1 MAPVIM
7 ALRREEWADCR
18 VLATAQHREMLDS
31 VLDFFGIDP
40 DRDLDLMQHDQ
51 LLADLTSRMIAA
63 TDAVFDEE
71 RPDLVIAQGDTTTV
85 MTAALCAFYRRIRFA
100 HVEAGLRSGNPR
112 IPFPEEAN
120 RAITARLAAVHFA
133 PTDHARMNLLRE
145 GVLASNVHVVG
156 NPVVDALL
164 WTKERVEEAVLQPDG
179 RRLVL
184 VTVHRREHFGEPF
197 ERIARAL
204 RAIADRGDVDLLY
217 PVHPNPNVRSAAQRL
232 LEGHERIELVEPLDY
247 PDMVAAMQAATLIMT
262 DSGGLQEEAPS
273 LDKPV
278 LVMRDETERIEGI
291 AAGTARLVGTDPER
305 IVASATELLDD
316 PSAYQAMA
324 APANP
329 YGSGDTAERIVEILR
344 GDAAGISG

>member
-133 PTDHARMNLLRE
+133 PT
-145 GVLASNVHVVG
+145 
-156 NPVVDALL
+156 
-164 WTKERVEEAVLQPDG
+164 T
-179 RRLVL
+179 
-184 VTVHRREHFGEPF
+184 
-197 ERIARAL
+197 
-204 RAIADRGDVDLLY
+204 RG
-217 PVHPNPNVRSAAQRL
+217 
-232 LEGHERIELVEPLDY
+232 
-247 PDMVAAMQAATLIMT
+247 
-262 DSGGLQEEAPS
+262 
-273 LDKPV
+273 
-278 LVMRDETERIEGI
+278 
-291 AAGTARLVGTDPER
+291 
-305 IVASATELLDD
+305 
-316 PSAYQAMA
+316 
-324 APANP
+324 
-329 YGSGDTAERIVEILR
+329 
-344 GDAAGISG
+344 